1 MRAVTARYG
10 ERTSPGILCA
20 SLPQIPLVFTNQPCW
35 LDRKSALKPNYTPLH
50 CQQSI
55 RYLPIRV
62 LHWLQFSI
70 KLQKAT
76 TLLLLYIC
84 IQYSELNSRRSTPN
98 LQLLTTT
105 PSMVIP
111 IFWFHLTIVYCAA
124 TWKSLVLVD
133 FCQWNS
139 SEEMDTGHSEQWCLL
154 IEGNPFFHLP

>member
-1 MRAVTARYG
+1 MVRGHHLVYYLPRFH
-10 ERTSPGILCA
+10 RSLWSSPTSPVGWTENLLWSQIT
-20 SLPQIPLVFTNQPCW
+20 LPYIFRNL
-35 LDRKSALKPNYTPLH
+35 
-50 CQQSI
+50 QSI

-84 IQYSELNSRRSTPN
+84 IQSSELNSRRSTPD

-105 PSMVIP
+105 PSMVSKHFCGCNFLVSFSHCLLSCNLEI
-111 IFWFHLTIVYCAA
+111 IGFSWFLSVKAQVKRWT
-124 TWKSLVLVD
+124 
-133 FCQWNS
+133 Q
-139 SEEMDTGHSEQWCLL
+139 DTLSNCLL